1 MLQQPICKPMQHGKK
16 QPMYSH
22 EEIPSGFHLLSKR
35 QPFRPHA
42 ELLLFLVFFS
52 HSPAFT
58 TFADLKVTDCK
69 ISCFG
74 LSGVSSWRHSP
85 GCSVWSY
92 SLNPTR
98 HPAQPPLIPATQLA
112 PLRPAW
118 SFLTCKEARK
128 GKGRV
133 REGERKVKKEAW
145 MSRDGER
152 REEA

>member
-1 MLQQPICKPMQHGKK
+1 
-16 QPMYSH
+16 MYSH
-22 EEIPSGFHLLSKR
+22 EEIPAGFHLLSKR

-58 TFADLKVTDCK
+58 IFVDLKVTDCR
-69 ISCFG
+69 IICFG

-85 GCSVWSY
+85 GCSPVWSY

-112 PLRPAW
+112 PLRPTW

-128 GKGRV
+128 GKGRA
-133 REGERKVKKEAW
+133 GERERK
-145 MSRDGER
+145 SRR
-152 REEA
+152 RHEWVEMARGGRKHRGKRDHWCLYMK